1 MHTIDISNT
10 FYGLPTSSCQRSLRT
25 TPTIFVPAVHFPHT
39 RKKNCGPGPLHI
51 FFCFYCHISSRFVA
65 LYCVNLLCVSLF
77 LLHAAASKGV
87 PDRPRLRLVST
98 DSTSAKLELK
108 VRANSKQP
116 PLWCSIFHRPKFG
129 QPKETLLP
137 ARNLNSIHITP
148 LRCGTSY
155 RSVFALYY

>member
-1 MHTIDISNT
+1 MNYKCCNGSPQKIPFQFSNGKLPHSRSR
-10 FYGLPTSSCQRSLRT
+10 GLW
-25 TPTIFVPAVHFPHT
+25 
-39 RKKNCGPGPLHI
+39 
-51 FFCFYCHISSRFVA
+51 A
-65 LYCVNLLCVSLF
+65 LSQCALCEFIVSL
-77 LLHAAASKGV
+77 ASFSGPKGV
-87 PDRPRLRLVST
+87 PDRPRLRLLST

-155 RSVFALYY
+155 RSVFCTHTLEYLIEVGYGITILSGHLLSKE